1 MYQSKI
7 RASKKRGA
15 NRSKELD
22 EPDENNGQEFGYV
35 QDMLGNGRLRALCD
49 DGKVR
54 VGRIAGSLRKYSKK
68 VIIERGDLILI
79 TKRDFEEDKVD
90 VVGKYT
96 NEQVNGFLK
105 KRMLP
110 ECISKAITHADAHN
124 YGKANAADDY
134 VLFVE
139 EGAGSE
145 DANDEKASD
154 DGENDDSDT
163 ESSSDDDI
171 DIDAI

>member
-7 RASKKRGA
+7 REKKKRGG

-22 EPDENNGQEFGYV
+22 EPNDQEGQEFGYV
-35 QDMLGNGRLRALCD
+35 QDMLGNGRLRALCN
-49 DGKVR
+49 DGKLR

-96 NEQVNGFLK
+96 NEQVNAFLK
-105 KRMLP
+105 KQMLP
-110 ECISKAITHADAHN
+110 ENITKAITHADAHN
-124 YGKANAADDY
+124 YGKANVADDY
-134 VLFVE
+134 VLFIQE
-139 EGAGSE
+139 QDE
-145 DANDEKASD
+145 DNQVQ
-154 DGENDDSDT
+154 DGTDDDSNSEGEGD
-163 ESSSDDDI
+163 SSDDDI

>member
-7 RASKKRGA
+7 REKKKRGG

-22 EPDENNGQEFGYV
+22 EPNEDEGQEFAYV
-35 QDMLGNGRLRALCD
+35 QDMLGNGRLRALCN
-49 DGKVR
+49 DGSIR

-79 TKRDFEEDKVD
+79 TKRDFEQDKVD

-96 NEQVNGFLK
+96 NEQVNAFLK
-105 KRMLP
+105 RRLLP
-110 ECISKAITHADAHN
+110 DNITKAITHADAHN
-124 YGKANAADDY
+124 YGKANAAEDY

-139 EGAGSE
+139 DGEEVEEGSE
-145 DANDEKASD
+145 SDKEGSQGEDED
-154 DGENDDSDT
+154 EDEL
-163 ESSSDDDI
+163 